1 MICGRYEGFD
11 ERIRTHLATDEIS
24 IGDFVLTGG
33 ELPALAILDA
43 VSRNLSGVLGDPDG
57 AFDDSHAQFLLEY
70 PHYTRPAVYRGW
82 EVPDV
87 LLSGNHAKI
96 AAWRREESLRRTRAR
111 RPKLLERAELSEADR
126 KFLREL
132 TDA

>member
-1 MICGRYEGFD
+1 MRS
-11 ERIRTHLATDEIS
+11 LK
-24 IGDFVLTGG
+24 
-33 ELPALAILDA
+33 
-43 VSRNLSGVLGDPDG
+43 
-57 AFDDSHAQFLLEY
+57 Y

-87 LLSGNHAKI
+87 LLSGNHTKI
-96 AAWRREESLRRTRAR
+96 TAWRREESLRRTRAR
-111 RPKLLERAELSEADR
+111 RPELLERAELSEADR

>member
-1 MICGRYEGFD
+1 M
-11 ERIRTHLATDEIS
+11 
-24 IGDFVLTGG
+24 
-33 ELPALAILDA
+33 
-43 VSRNLSGVLGDPDG
+43 
-57 AFDDSHAQFLLEY
+57 FDDSHAQFLLEY

-111 RPKLLERAELSEADR
+111 RPELLERAELSEADR

-132 TDA
+132 TDD